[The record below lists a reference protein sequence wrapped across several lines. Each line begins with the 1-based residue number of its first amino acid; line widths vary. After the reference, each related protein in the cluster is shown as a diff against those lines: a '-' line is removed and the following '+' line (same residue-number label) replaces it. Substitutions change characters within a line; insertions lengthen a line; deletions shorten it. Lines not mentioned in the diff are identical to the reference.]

1 MPSPNSN
8 DLRPEHHA
16 LLTRLAERI
25 RRGEK
30 TRANATLYLAEF
42 DRTHNTQLTPLLDAF
57 LQPNPPDLPK
67 PPDYS
72 RQPLTTKRARGQRTK

>member
-1 MPSPNSN
+1 MHSPNSN
-8 DLRPEHHA
+8 GLRPEHHA
-16 LLTRLAERI
+16 LLAHLAERI

-30 TRANATLYLAEF
+30 TRASATLYLAEF
-42 DRTHNTQLTPLLDAF
+42 DRIHNTQLTPLLDTF

-67 PPDYS
+67 PPDSS

>member
-1 MPSPNSN
+1 MHSPNLIG
-8 DLRPEHHA
+8 LRPEHHA

-30 TRANATLYLAEF
+30 TRASATLYLAEF
-42 DRTHNTQLTPLLDAF
+42 DRIHNTQLTPLLDAF

-67 PPDYS
+67 PPDSS
-72 RQPLTTKRARGQRTK
+72 RQTTTKRARGQRTK